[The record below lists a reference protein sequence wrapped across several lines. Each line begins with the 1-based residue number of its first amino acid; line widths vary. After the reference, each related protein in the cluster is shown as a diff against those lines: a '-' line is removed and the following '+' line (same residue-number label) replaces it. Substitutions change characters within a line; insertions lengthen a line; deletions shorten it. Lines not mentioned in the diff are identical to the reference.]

1 MKSKFYN
8 EFKQALKDL
17 EAYLFQSP
25 DYTFFGEMHFH
36 FIYFKKSHNT
46 TLIIS
51 SSVRSM
57 RCKKWLY

>member
-36 FIYFKKSHNT
+36 FIYFKESQRHT
-46 TLIIS
+46 H
-51 SSVRSM
+51 
-57 RCKKWLY
+57 Y